1 LEQERFSASASTSEL
16 GRFSGSAS
24 ASTPRRPGGTLEMTS
39 FEDALRFQIARLNND
54 VRIDTQTSRCK
65 WRGERMDYDMAI
77 EGMQFR
83 DGRAGAAGR
92 VT

>member
-1 LEQERFSASASTSEL
+1 
-16 GRFSGSAS
+16 
-24 ASTPRRPGGTLEMTS
+24 
-39 FEDALRFQIARLNND
+39 LNND

-83 DGRAGAAGR
+83 DGRATALGT
-92 VT
+92 VTRDRGSAR